1 MNFQSSTQSETVD
14 RRVHVVQGE
23 FYVSREA
30 DVVITTIL
38 GSCVAACIRDPFAG
52 VGGMNHFLLPGERD
66 DSADAQRYGAYA
78 MELLVNS
85 LLQQGA
91 DRRRMEA
98 KLFGG
103 GRIAKGLA
111 DIGGMNA
118 AFAEEYLAKEGISYA
133 GGSLGGDQAR
143 RIQYWPVSGRAR
155 QFLLPP
161 QSAPVDLERPVAKP
175 APAPS
180 GGLELF

>member
-1 MNFQSSTQSETVD
+1 MNFQPSTQSETVD

-23 FYVSREA
+23 FHVSREA

-66 DSADAQRYGAYA
+66 DTADAMRYGAYA

-91 DRRRMEA
+91 DRRRLEA

-103 GRIAKGLA
+103 GRIAKGFS
-111 DIGGMNA
+111 DIGGLNA
-118 AFAEEYLAKEGISYA
+118 AFAEDYLAKEGITYA

-161 QSAPVDLERPVAKP
+161 QSAPLELERPVAKP

>member
-1 MNFQSSTQSETVD
+1 MSFQPSTQSETVD

-23 FYVSREA
+23 FYVSREP

-66 DSADAQRYGAYA
+66 DTADAQRYGAYA

-103 GRIAKGLA
+103 GRIAKGFS

-118 AFAEEYLAKEGISYA
+118 AFAEDYLAKEGISYA

-155 QFLLPP
+155 QFLLPA
-161 QSAPVDLERPVAKP
+161 QSAPLELERPVAKP
-175 APAPS
+175 ASAPS